1 MEKLL
6 LMGPARLTSQMVVTL
21 VSILATTLATVS
33 QDPATP
39 LDRPS
44 RPLELDI
51 LLTTPANRPAHQL
64 PLLTRSC
71 KTEARGS
78 RPVMMDLRDLQDPRD
93 LLEVPL
99 DHQVDTLAILAG
111 VTRDILAIED
121 R

>member
-33 QDPATP
+33 PSPATP
-39 LDRPS
+39 LDLPS

-64 PLLTRSC
+64 PLLTLSC

-78 RPVMMDLRDLQDPRD
+78 RPVMMDLLD
-93 LLEVPL
+93 LLDPLERPL
-99 DHQVDTLAILAG
+99 DPLVATLAILAG
-111 VTRDILAIED
+111 VTRDILTIED